1 MPLPEHDVELLRDYC
16 QAKVPDHAL
25 HQVRMELE
33 LTPGAATIVEVRA
46 PWREDFGPDWTR
58 SPVARLRYTQKT
70 GIWVLYSR
78 DYRGHP
84 DPPRFRRYPFVGPSA
99 RIGVLIDELDRDPVC
114 AFWG

>member
-1 MPLPEHDVELLRDYC
+1 MRRRAVTVIGVLSATVAP
-16 QAKVPDHAL
+16 
-25 HQVRMELE
+25 RM
-33 LTPGAATIVEVRA
+33 R
-46 PWREDFGPDWTR
+46 WREDFGPDWTR

-70 GIWVLYSR
+70 GVWVLYSR

-99 RIGVLIDELDRDPVC
+99 RSGVLIDELDRDPVC